1 MSGGKSWETFIIWG
15 ELGSGAFRGAAAF
28 RFSGDFMTEEKEPK
42 PRFGSWAFAAS
53 KMKSKEE
60 TKIFQRIRD
69 FLVTVWGI

>member
-1 MSGGKSWETFIIWG
+1 MGGIGQRRLSG
-15 ELGSGAFRGAAAF
+15 RCC
-28 RFSGDFMTEEKEPK
+28 FSFFGDFIMEEKKQK